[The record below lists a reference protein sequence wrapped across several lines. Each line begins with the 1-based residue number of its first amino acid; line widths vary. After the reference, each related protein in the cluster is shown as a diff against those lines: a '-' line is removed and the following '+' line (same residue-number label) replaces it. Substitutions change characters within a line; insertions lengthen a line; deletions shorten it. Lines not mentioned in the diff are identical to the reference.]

1 MERLLKRVGLLGE
14 QGPKTHDKSEICG
27 VGECGSGDSSCPTNA
42 DLEFASAV
50 TPKTVTVTS
59 ADEDFGAAGGSDTVA
74 VGSSFSSGM
83 DKHLLAVA
91 RASEFSALKRLEL
104 CQQELLQL
112 QRMWDLDR
120 ETQRWTVASLREEV
134 RHLQKQLEQQRLCG
148 WMQRTR
154 EKAIVTRNLSTSPE
168 SGVGASLRHTA
179 DREAGRANSV
189 FEASATSGT
198 GDASARAEETCLGR
212 SSGGQ
217 RTHAVG
223 ASSGAE
229 EVEDSLEFY
238 GLLLHD
244 ANGECGELQAEL
256 SRVVRRLHDERR
268 FFVQQISSLLR
279 EKEEMVREHATTLAH
294 LDETKD
300 LLMAARAAE
309 RAALRRLTERCPG
322 ESARVYGG
330 RTADGGEMGTVYCSR
345 CGCSSTACSELLR
358 SSVDFSVE
366 RHHCN
371 SLAVRQSALEEE
383 VCILECEV
391 ERDTRN
397 AEGLRRVLERLIDEV
412 DVHVR
417 GCRAA
422 NKDIVGCLRE
432 ISLLWLAEGDEKDDE
447 DDEHKSD
454 DGMPPSLLLLG
465 GDGPDGDSSPEC
477 APSSAVRSHL
487 LSAS

>member
-1 MERLLKRVGLLGE
+1 MDRLLRRVGLLGE
-14 QGPKTHDKSEICG
+14 QGPKNHDKTEICSA
-27 VGECGSGDSSCPTNA
+27 GEGGSGYSSCPTNA

-50 TPKTVTVTS
+50 TPKTVTLTS
-59 ADEDFGAAGGSDTVA
+59 ADGDFGVGGGSDTVA
-74 VGSSFSSGM
+74 VGPSFISGM

-104 CQQELLQL
+104 CQQELLHL

-134 RHLQKQLEQQRLCG
+134 RQLQKQLEQQRLCG

-154 EKAIVTRNLSTSPE
+154 EKAIVTRKLSTSPE
-168 SGVGASLRHTA
+168 SGVGTSLRHA
-179 DREAGRANSV
+179 VDRKAGRANGA
-189 FEASATSGT
+189 FEAPATSGT
-198 GDASARAEETCLGR
+198 RDASTRAEETCPGR
-212 SSGGQ
+212 SSDGP
-217 RTHAVG
+217 RIHAVG

-229 EVEDSLEFY
+229 EVEDRLEFY
-238 GLLLHD
+238 GRLLQD

-268 FFVQQISSLLR
+268 FFAQQISSLLR
-279 EKEEMVREHATTLAH
+279 EKEEMVREHAKTLAH
-294 LDETKD
+294 LEETRD

-309 RAALRRLTERCPG
+309 RAALRRLTESCPS
-322 ESARVYGG
+322 ESAPVYGVQ
-330 RTADGGEMGTVYCSR
+330 TADGGDMRTVHCSR
-345 CGCSSTACSELLR
+345 CGCSSTVYSELLR

-371 SLAVRQSALEEE
+371 SLALRQSTLEEE

-391 ERDTRN
+391 ERDNRN
-397 AEGLRRVLERLIDEV
+397 TEGLRRVLERLIDEV
-412 DVHVR
+412 DVHAR

-447 DDEHKSD
+447 DDAHKSD
-454 DGMPPSLLLLG
+454 DGMPLPLLG
-465 GDGPDGDSSPEC
+465 GDGADGDSSPEC
-477 APSSAVRSHL
+477 APSSALRSHL
-487 LSAS
+487 LPAS